1 MQQLAQKIL
10 SSGVRKTLQQGI
22 QKPAEVAEMYKKTK
36 QNAKQRFFRAGTLN
50 QAEQTPFKVI
60 HSNDIVTLR
69 YYPPLQEEK
78 IEVEDGKGGFFE
90 VPVESQSLKTPLVL
104 VAPLAVNMYIYDL
117 FPKRSLVKYLRARGF
132 DLYLVDW
139 GRPGWR
145 QNHFSIETYIADLLP
160 EMISK
165 VREHSGETQLSLHGW
180 SFGGMFSAAYSALDK
195 DIKNVAL
202 IGAPCD
208 YHANGELG
216 VQYQRIS
223 RNLRWLEK
231 RTGWRVH
238 NTKQRWWRSPGWAN
252 SMAFKLTNPIGSIQ
266 GYIDLVKNLHDEEYV
281 VSHATNGAFLDDM
294 VAYPGAVIQD
304 VIQFLWTD
312 NVMAKGELPLR
323 NLRASFSDITANLC
337 MVTGKQDPIV
347 TTDCGLKLFDHASS
361 DTKDHFEVK
370 GGHMGILSGS
380 KSATEIWPFVADW
393 LVERSK

>member
-1 MQQLAQKIL
+1 MQQIARRIFNSNIK
-10 SSGVRKTLQQGI
+10 KTLQQSI
-22 QKPAEVAEMYKKTK
+22 QKPSEVVSLYKQTK
-36 QNAKQRFFRAGTLN
+36 ENAKQRFFNADTLV
-50 QAEQTPFKVI
+50 QAEKTPFETI
-60 HSNDIVTLR
+60 HTNDIVTLR
-69 YYPPLQEEK
+69 YYPPLTCDSIQ
-78 IEVEDGKGGFFE
+78 VEDGQGGEFT
-90 VPVESQSLKTPLVL
+90 VPVEKKTLPVPLVL
-104 VAPLAVNMYIYDL
+104 VSPLAVNMYIYDL

-132 DLYLVDW
+132 ELYLVDW

-145 QNHFSIETYIADLLP
+145 QNHFAIETYITDFLP
-160 EMISK
+160 EMIAK
-165 VREHSGETQLSLHGW
+165 VREHSGKQTLSLHGW

-238 NTKQRWWRSPGWAN
+238 NTRQRWWRSPGWAN
-252 SMAFKLTNPIGSIQ
+252 AMAFKLTNPVGSIQ
-266 GYIDLVKNLHDEEYV
+266 GYVDLLKNLHDEEYII
-281 VSHATNGAFLDDM
+281 SHATNGAFLDDM

-323 NLRASFSDITANLC
+323 NLRAHYSDVTANLC
-337 MVTGKQDPIV
+337 LITGKQDPVV
-347 TTDCGLKLFDHASS
+347 TTDCSIKLLDHVAST
-361 DTKDHFEVK
+361 DTYHQEVK

-380 KSATEIWPFVADW
+380 RSTTEIWPQVADW
-393 LVERSK
+393 LIERSQ